1 MKGSNRQ
8 EEFGFAQLGGVDAA
22 RQIDAPVVVVDGE
35 QSIGRVARL
44 DRVGDPSAVDPVALI
59 LPHAVLIRR
68 LDDQRR
74 FEIQRS
80 VMDMPPVLRLLE
92 DGRVVVDVLD
102 GDAHRNRRS
111 FAYTNQDDRYLIEFG
126 LILTKIGWI

>member
-111 FAYTNQDDRYLIEFG
+111 FAYTNQDDRNLIEFG